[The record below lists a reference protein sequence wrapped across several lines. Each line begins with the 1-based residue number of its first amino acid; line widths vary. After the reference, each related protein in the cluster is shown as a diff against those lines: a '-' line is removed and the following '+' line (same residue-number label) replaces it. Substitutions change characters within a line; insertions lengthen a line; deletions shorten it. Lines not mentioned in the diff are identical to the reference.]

1 MKVQVIKV
9 NSLEEAF
16 AQLAALG
23 CVNCNCGERVFASAP
38 AVAEKT
44 EPTVDLNYFLQ
55 SLAEKKG
62 WRPERMAGWLNGIA
76 ELSPIAAFNI
86 VVREIAIYLDQKY
99 EDHIENSEKIFVISS
114 LDGRIHEVCKAH
126 VKNYR
131 NFAAFRTIE
140 DARFACNIL
149 RGQLKGMFKKN
160 AKRK

>member
-1 MKVQVIKV
+1 MEVKVIKA

-16 AQLAALG
+16 AKIAQMACADCKCHNRVPE
-23 CVNCNCGERVFASAP
+23 CVKVE
-38 AVAEKT
+38 
-44 EPTVDLNYFLQ
+44 EPVTLSYFIDEI
-55 SLAEKKG
+55 ARKKG
-62 WRPERMAGWLNGIA
+62 WRGERAAGWLNGIA

-86 VVREIAIYLDQKY
+86 IVREIAVWLDHKY
-99 EDHIENSEKIFVISS
+99 EDHIENSEKIYAISP

-126 VKNYR
+126 IKNYR

-140 DARFACNIL
+140 DAKFACNLL

>member
-1 MKVQVIKV
+1 MEVQVITC
-9 NSLEEAF
+9 NSLEEAL
-16 AQLAALG
+16 AHLAAHA
-23 CVNCNCGERVFASAP
+23 CVNCNCRERIPASAEE
-38 AVAEKT
+38 AQ
-44 EPTVDLNYFLQ
+44 PTVDLNYFLN
-55 SLAEKKG
+55 SLAKKKG
-62 WRPERMAGWLNGIA
+62 WRVERLVGWLNGIA

-86 VVREIAIYLDQKY
+86 VVREVAVYLDHKY
-99 EDHIENSEKIFVISS
+99 EDHIENSEKIFAISP